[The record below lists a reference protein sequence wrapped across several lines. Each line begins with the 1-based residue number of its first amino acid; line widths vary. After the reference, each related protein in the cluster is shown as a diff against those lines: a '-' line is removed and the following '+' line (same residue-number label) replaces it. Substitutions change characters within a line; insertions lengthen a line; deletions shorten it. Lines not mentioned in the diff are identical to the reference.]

1 MPGRPVRFVRVGPLN
16 RTRKGNQDNPA
27 GPVVYERNGPMA
39 RRSRLEKLLIDR
51 VDLVDDGANPDASI
65 LLFKRDQGDDM
76 ADDKAKDDDVQKA
89 GKAISAARMA
99 RLKSLRDELASLIAD
114 AQGDKMADEDKDKDD
129 VGKAKDAA
137 EDPVVKAKF
146 EAFQKQIDDLKAQ
159 ADDAIAK
166 AAAAKAEADAAV
178 AKAAQEVEKRERAD
192 FAKRATDDLSH
203 LPGSADDKGNLLY
216 TLSKK
221 LDDAEFKAIDTMLKA
236 ANEAAKTG
244 KVTEEVGK
252 SGKAPAGDS
261 AFAKM
266 KTLAAELVAKG
277 TAKTE
282 ADAIAVVAQTNPE
295 LYAEHLADMKAQAK
309 S

>member
-1 MPGRPVRFVRVGPLN
+1 
-16 RTRKGNQDNPA
+16 
-27 GPVVYERNGPMA
+27 MA

-65 LLFKRDQGDDM
+65 LLFKRDGGTDM

-89 GKAISAARMA
+89 GKAISTARMA
-99 RLKSLRDELASLIAD
+99 RLKALRDELASLIAD
-114 AQGDKMADEDKDKDD
+114 AQGDKMADEDKKDD
-129 VGKAKDAA
+129 VGKAADAA

-178 AKAAQEVEKRERAD
+178 AKAAQEVERRERAD
-192 FAKRATDDLSH
+192 FAKRATDDLSA

-216 TLSKK
+216 SLSKK
-221 LDDAEFKAIDTMLKA
+221 LDEAEFKAIDTMLKA

-252 SGKAPAGDS
+252 SGKAPAGDT

-266 KTLAAELVAKG
+266 KALAAELVTKG